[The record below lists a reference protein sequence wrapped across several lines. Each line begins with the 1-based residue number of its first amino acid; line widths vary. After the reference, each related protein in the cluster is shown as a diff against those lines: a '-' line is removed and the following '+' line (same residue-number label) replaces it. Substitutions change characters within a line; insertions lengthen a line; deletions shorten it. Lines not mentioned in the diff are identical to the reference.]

1 MKFPGAKKF
10 SFMSNL
16 ATKIQSDS
24 PDQIAIIFD
33 GQRIEQFSDESVLLT
48 IDNVGNGFS
57 FNVPFFPGT
66 KAYRDL
72 FRPFK
77 YQELQLY
84 IGGDLVLN
92 GTVEKIAPS
101 LTDTSNS
108 VNVQGRS
115 KTGVLVD
122 CTFEKDDTMEFQ
134 KAALDEIAQTVVSK
148 FGIET
153 SFPDGPGAIFEK
165 AGPGSP
171 TETVFNF
178 LQNLS
183 RQRSLLMSQDP
194 EGKLLFRRAKTS
206 GVPVAELIEGHQ
218 GILISTATYD
228 STKRFSKYDVF
239 GQEAGKNDNF
249 AQLLASISKKP
260 ASVDVSSQ
268 DVTDSSIFA
277 IRPKSIQ
284 GNDTNQGNIEGVA
297 TWAMSSDIAG
307 SIVTPIGYEGWL
319 RPDGQL
325 WAENELV
332 LVQAP
337 SLMIYKP
344 YVMLIKEVIFNSSA
358 DKKTVSLALT
368 IPEAYSGEVPEAFPW
383 DE

>member
-1 MKFPGAKKF
+1 MN
-10 SFMSNL
+10 NL
-16 ATKIQSDS
+16 ATKIQADS
-24 PDQIAIIFD
+24 PDQTTIIVD
-33 GQRIEQFSDESVLLT
+33 GTRIEQFSDESILLT

-66 KAYRDL
+66 KEYRDL

-77 YQELQLY
+77 YQDIQLY
-84 IGGDLVLN
+84 IGGDLIIN

-122 CTFEKDDTMEFQ
+122 CTFEKDDTMEF
-134 KAALDEIAQTVVSK
+134 KGAALDEIANAVVSK
-148 FGIET
+148 FGLET

-165 AGPGSP
+165 AGPSSP
-171 TETVFNF
+171 TSTIFNF

-183 RQRSLLMSQDP
+183 RQRSLLMSQTTD
-194 EGKLLFRRAKTS
+194 GKLLFRRAKTS
-206 GVPVAELIEGHQ
+206 GVPVAELIEGQQ
-218 GILISTATYD
+218 GVLVSTAIYD
-228 STKRFSKYDVF
+228 GTKRFSSYDAF

-249 AQLLASISKKP
+249 AQLLAEISKKP
-260 ASVDVSSQ
+260 AETDVSNQ
-268 DVTDSSIFA
+268 DVTDSDIFT

-284 GNDTNQGNIEGVA
+284 ANDTNQGNIENVA
-297 TWAMSSDIAG
+297 KWTLTSDIAAAVN
-307 SIVTPIGYEGWL
+307 IPMGYEGWL
-319 RPDGQL
+319 RPDGKL
-325 WAENELV
+325 WAENELI

-344 YVMLIKEVIFNSSA
+344 YIMLIKSVSFNSTPDS
-358 DKKTVSLALT
+358 KSVEFGLT
-368 IPEAYSGEVPEAFPW
+368 IPEAYSGEVPESFPW